1 MSFSGLAPPPSFLP
15 AQGRP
20 PVPWPQW
27 LRMFETFILA
37 SGASDFTPERR
48 KALLL
53 HSQGIEGQRIFFTL
67 PPYASE
73 PPPPP
78 GSTATETGDVKNLA
92 AAPSSYDQA
101 VAALTQHFASGS
113 NVVVERHRFRRRT
126 QQPGES
132 IQEYVAALR
141 ELASSC
147 SFVAT
152 DDSLRDQFLEGISSE
167 NLRERL
173 LLEGSSLS
181 FFACRTPGTAT
192 RTGCSASS

>member
-1 MSFSGLAPPPSFLP
+1 MSFSGLAPPPPFLP

-27 LRMFETFILA
+27 LRMFETFLLA

-53 HSQGIEGQRIFFTL
+53 LHSLGIEGQRIFFTL

-73 PPPPP
+73 TAPS
-78 GSTATETGDVKNLA
+78 GSTATETDEVKKLA

-101 VAALTQHFASGS
+101 VAALTRHFASAS

-132 IQEYVAALR
+132 IQEYVPALR

-152 DDSLRDQFLEGISSE
+152 DDSLRDQFVEGISSE

-173 LLEGSSLS
+173 LLEGSPLS